1 MRGGFLRLGGR
12 GGRRRCG
19 GSLLGG
25 GRGLSRLYEGKV
37 FSGSSWKESGD
48 LTGVQEGL
56 ALDLSVGTAHDYD
69 DSSTFLPF

>member
-1 MRGGFLRLGGR
+1 M
-12 GGRRRCG
+12 
-19 GSLLGG
+19 
-25 GRGLSRLYEGKV
+25 SRLYEGKV